1 VNLRLL
7 LLLAGGAASV
17 WAFRRWRGAV
27 QVAMVALVL
36 EGAVRKWLLVE
47 AQDIIYFVKD
57 ALLLAAYGGFLAHQR
72 RLRDRWIPPAPA
84 LYATL
89 LLAALYGLLEI
100 FNPQLPNFFVGL
112 IGFKSYFLYVP
123 LLFVVPAVFPTDAA
137 LAQGLRRFLLLSIP
151 VGLLA
156 VAQFFSPADSILN
169 TYARLSY
176 DPISAVTFG
185 SSSYVRVTGTFSFI
199 SGYSAYLTAIVMLA
213 LAALATTRWRFR
225 GNLAV
230 YLALGL
236 AIVGMLMTGSRGPVV
251 IIAAL
256 FPLYWWLAVAREKK
270 SGPALARLVIG
281 VALLA
286 GFVGVVGGDA
296 FGAFRGRTAGSGE
309 EVYGRISLPFTS
321 PFSTLPDAGLLGYG
335 IGATHQAAT
344 AVTKDLIPY
353 SWLNGHLIEVESGR
367 VMLELGPAG
376 FFLVY
381 LGRLL
386 LALFAFRQ
394 VFRLRTLF
402 HRSIAVAGLLV
413 FLAAIPA
420 GTVFDVT
427 TGLLYWFFGGL
438 LFLVIRL
445 DRQRLLAER
454 AASRAPSPALP
465 RPGIPLGAPQP
476 QPQPSR

>member
-1 VNLRLL
+1 MNLRLL
-7 LLLAGGAASV
+7 LVLGGGAAAV
-17 WAFRRWRGAV
+17 WAFRRWRPAV
-27 QVAMVALVL
+27 QLAMVVLVL
-36 EGAVRKWLLVE
+36 EGAIRKWLLVE
-47 AQDIIYFVKD
+47 AQDIIYFGKD
-57 ALLLAAYGGFLAHQR
+57 VLLLAAYGGFLAHRR
-72 RLRDRWIPPAPA
+72 RLRDRWVPPATG

-89 LLAALYGLLEI
+89 LFSALYGLLEV
-100 FNPQLPNFFVGL
+100 FNPRLPNFFVGL

-137 LAQGLRRFLLLSIP
+137 LARFLRRFLWLSIP

-156 VAQFFSPADSILN
+156 VAQFFSPPSSILN
-169 TYARLSY
+169 TYARPTD

-185 SSSYVRVTGTFSFI
+185 SSSFVRVTGTFSFI

-213 LAALATTRWRFR
+213 LAALATTRWRLR
-225 GNLAV
+225 GNLEV

-236 AIVGMLMTGSRGPVV
+236 SILGMLMTGSRGPVV
-251 IIAAL
+251 IVGAL

-270 SGPALARLVIG
+270 SGATVARLAIG
-281 VALLA
+281 LALLA
-286 GFVGVVGGDA
+286 VFVSVVGRDA
-296 FGAFRGRTAGSGE
+296 FGAFRGRTVAAGDELS
-309 EVYGRISLPFTS
+309 GRISLPFTS
-321 PFSTLPDAGLLGYG
+321 PLATLPDAGIFGYG

-344 AVTKDLIPY
+344 AVTKDRIPF
-353 SWLNGHLIEVESGR
+353 SWLDGHLIEVETGR
-367 VMLELGPAG
+367 VMLELGPLG

-445 DRQRLLAER
+445 DRQQVLAAR
-454 AASRAPSPALP
+454 AVARGPAQAPPPRAEA
-465 RPGIPLGAPQP
+465 PLGAPQP
-476 QPQPSR
+476 QPSR